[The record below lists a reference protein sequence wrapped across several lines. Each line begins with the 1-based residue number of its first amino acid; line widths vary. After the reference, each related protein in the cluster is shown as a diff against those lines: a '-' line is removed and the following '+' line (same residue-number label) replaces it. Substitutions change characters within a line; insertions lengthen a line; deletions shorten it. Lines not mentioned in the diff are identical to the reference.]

1 MVPSS
6 NDTDTSNITSTWME
20 ALMVIY
26 NTHSDEEVIVT
37 TFKDKLVL
45 RIASDRFSN
54 V

>member
-6 NDTDTSNITSTWME
+6 NDTDTSNITRME

-26 NTHSDEEVIVT
+26 NTHSDKEVIVT